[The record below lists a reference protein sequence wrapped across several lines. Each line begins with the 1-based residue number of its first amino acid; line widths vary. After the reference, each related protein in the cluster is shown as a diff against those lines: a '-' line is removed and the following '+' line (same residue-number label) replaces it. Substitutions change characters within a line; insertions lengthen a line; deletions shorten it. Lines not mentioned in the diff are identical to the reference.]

1 MTWKRS
7 PYWYKDKDCGSYIEN
22 DHHIGTKIK
31 TAVLTLEMTT
41 ILVQDKD
48 CSSYIGNDHHIGT
61 KIKIGNDHHIGTK
74 IKTAVLTLETTN
86 NILAQR

>member
-61 KIKIGNDHHIGTK
+61 KIK
-74 IKTAVLTLETTN
+74 TAVLTLETTN